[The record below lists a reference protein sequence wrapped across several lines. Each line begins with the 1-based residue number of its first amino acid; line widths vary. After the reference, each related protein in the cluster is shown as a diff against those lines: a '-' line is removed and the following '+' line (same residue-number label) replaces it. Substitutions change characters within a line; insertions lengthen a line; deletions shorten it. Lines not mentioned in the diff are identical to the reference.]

1 MHTPYSLQLLRSI
14 LGACVLLSGLGSV
27 GAAGLPPP
35 GRPHP
40 IETRRTEPVPEPSRL
55 GEHIDLGRNTSTTD
69 AAEPSLAEHQEKALM
84 EARYES
90 NKLVKLSPPELENM
104 TPALN
109 AEMLKF
115 VLSHVKDAPDSELAR
130 FVRERHID
138 ALNPEPSA
146 GKELIAWVLARKIE
160 ISKNAVR
167 ALSSSGK
174 WLLDE
179 YIAREHPRRK
189 INFDSEVEFWEEWE
203 NTQRERV
210 NTTRSGFSAFSRYG
224 SAEKDIFAELP
235 DQHEARYLR
244 DATRAFIAAH
254 PPLARLQSEGW
265 RIDDLTIDR
274 LGMVLD
280 ALLRPIPGREPILT
294 YFIDPKSPDH
304 DVMTTRITEAWN
316 TRSDAPPSYLLSGDI
331 DAYLAAMHGK
341 TVILVGHIAEQ
352 YFAMD
357 RGAGKA
363 PLMLNI
369 PDLLASAAQH
379 GVLLVPIGC
388 NSGKAGAPYGFTR
401 TIDSNEIANFIAAIP
416 RTAIQLADVLAAMGK
431 IGTLVVDPSNFAE
444 HIDIILRPK
453 VYTYDEPHAYMR
465 IPSSAYAR
473 PAQATP
479 SAANVQPG
487 YQQFTAEW
495 IVANRPW
502 HDRGWLGAVRAFVRH
517 TRGTGLAVAALAL
530 LALQLGLRLL
540 RRWREGTTAPTST
553 KLYRAECTATL
564 GWVATGAIA
573 ILYAMIAPL
582 WIRWPGPTSFAVLVL
597 LSGIFKAFERNED
610 V

>member
-1 MHTPYSLQLLRSI
+1 MYTPCSLQLLRSV
-14 LGACVLLSGLGSV
+14 LGACVLLCGLGAV

-35 GRPHP
+35 GRPP
-40 IETRRTEPVPEPSRL
+40 AMEIRPPEKVREPPRHVKDFNLGEKTATASAPEPSL
-55 GEHIDLGRNTSTTD
+55 T
-69 AAEPSLAEHQEKALM
+69 EHQKHALA
-84 EARYES
+84 EARYEP
-90 NKLVKLSPPELENM
+90 NKLVKLSPSELEDM
-104 TPALN
+104 TPALD
-109 AEMLKF
+109 AQMMKIM
-115 VLSHVKDAPDSELAR
+115 LSHVKEVSDSELAR

-138 ALNPEPSA
+138 PLDPGPGA
-146 GKELIAWVLARKIE
+146 GKELIAWVLARKID

-174 WLLDE
+174 WLLDA

-189 INFDSEVEFWEEWE
+189 INFDSEVEFWENWE
-203 NTQRERV
+203 SGQRKRV
-210 NTTRSGFSAFSRYG
+210 DAARAGFSAFSRYG
-224 SAEKDIFAELP
+224 SAEKDIFADLP
-235 DQHEARYLR
+235 DQHEARYLH

-274 LGMVLD
+274 LGIVLD
-280 ALLRPIPGREPILT
+280 ALLRPIPGTEPILT

-304 DVMTTRITEAWN
+304 DLMTSRITEAWN

-331 DAYLAAMHGK
+331 DTFLADMRGK

-357 RGAGKA
+357 RGAGTA
-363 PLMLNI
+363 PLMLDI
-369 PDLLASAAQH
+369 PVLLASAAQH

-388 NSGKAGAPYGFTR
+388 NSGKSGAPYGFTR

-431 IGTLVVDPSNFAE
+431 IGTIIVDHSNFAE
-444 HIDIILRPK
+444 HIDVILRPK
-453 VYTYDEPHAYMR
+453 LYTYDEPVAYMR
-465 IPSSAYAR
+465 IPSGAYA
-473 PAQATP
+473 P

-487 YQQFTAEW
+487 YGQFTAGW

-517 TRGTGLAVAALAL
+517 TKGAGLAVAALAL
-530 LALQLGLRLL
+530 LALQLGLRRL
-540 RRWREGTTAPTST
+540 RRWREGTTAPTAT

-564 GWVATGAIA
+564 GWVATGTIA
-573 ILYAMIAPL
+573 ILYVIIAPF
-582 WIRWPGPTSFAVLVL
+582 WIRWPGLTSLAVVIL
-597 LSGIFKAFERNED
+597 LSGIFKALGGDED
-610 V
+610 A